1 MDGNELIARH
11 EKMVLGLAC
20 RLRRELGLRG
30 ELDDLIAFGFGGLLE
45 AQHRFDPTRGIR
57 FQTFAYH
64 RIRGA
69 MLDGVRK
76 MALFPRRAHER
87 FKAAE
92 EQRPTAAPTELDK
105 AFKRMSASLTGAAPL
120 QGRYGE
126 QSPEAELLRSEAL
139 TRLLGGDSRPFAE
152 AKTARAW
159 TLLRRALPRCD
170 GAGARYL
177 EIVGKP
183 TPHTSAPAAAGCG
196 RAEMSPNRP
205 AGRFHGI
212 VAGLRAYRASR
223 LGPNCEPGYA
233 LVRGCAIFGVTCGK
247 SGGLLS
253 IPL

>member
-69 MLDGVRK
+69 MLDGIRK

-105 AFKRMSASLTGAAPL
+105 AFKRMSASLTGATPL

-139 TRLLGGDSRPFAE
+139 SRLLAAIPALSPRQRLLVRGHYFEGRSLDAM
-152 AKTARAW
+152 ARE
-159 TLLRRALPRCD
+159 L
-170 GAGARYL
+170 
-177 EIVGKP
+177 
-183 TPHTSAPAAAGCG
+183 
-196 RAEMSPNRP
+196 
-205 AGRFHGI
+205 GI
-212 VAGLRAYRASR
+212 SKSWASR
-223 LGPNCEPGYA
+223 LHTQALQQLRVAVEP
-233 LVRGCAIFGVTCGK
+233 K
-247 SGGLLS
+247 
-253 IPL
+253 

>member
-69 MLDGVRK
+69 MLDGIRK

-105 AFKRMSASLTGAAPL
+105 AFKRMSASLTGSAPL

-139 TRLLGGDSRPFAE
+139 TRLLAAIPALSPRQRLLVRGHYFEGRSLDAM
-152 AKTARAW
+152 ARE
-159 TLLRRALPRCD
+159 L
-170 GAGARYL
+170 
-177 EIVGKP
+177 
-183 TPHTSAPAAAGCG
+183 
-196 RAEMSPNRP
+196 
-205 AGRFHGI
+205 GI
-212 VAGLRAYRASR
+212 SKSWASR
-223 LGPNCEPGYA
+223 LHTQALRQLRVAVEP
-233 LVRGCAIFGVTCGK
+233 K
-247 SGGLLS
+247 
-253 IPL
+253 